1 MDINKIMEMCVKRN
15 ASDIHLVVGKPPLLR
30 IDNALEKIE
39 EGVLRPED
47 IVAFMKAITPPEYQ
61 KGIAEKGGTEF
72 GFSFEKLGRFRVSVY
87 RERNNL
93 GIALRLIPY
102 KIMTFEEIGLSPQIK
117 EFLYRSRGLIL
128 ITGPTGSGKTTTLA
142 AMIDHINKEKDCHI
156 LTIEDPIEYYH
167 EHKKSIVTQREVGT
181 DVPSFSEAVIRGLRQ
196 DPDVVLIGEMRDL
209 ATMQAALTAAETGH
223 LVFATLHTTGAGQTI
238 DRLIDAFPTHQQE
251 QVRVQLSLN
260 VIAIISQLLLV
271 KAVRPGRIATFEIMV
286 ATPAIQN
293 LIRENK
299 AFRITSE
306 IQTGAKYGMK
316 SMDSSLLELY
326 NRKLITYEDL
336 ISKAFDPQHI
346 LTELES
352 GEGRKGKKRK
362 P

>member
-30 IDNALEKIE
+30 IDNSLVKIE

-47 IVAFMKAITPPEYQ
+47 TVAFMKAITPPEYQ
-61 KGIAEKGGTEF
+61 KGITEKGGTEF

-117 EFLYRSRGLIL
+117 EFLYRNRGLVL
-128 ITGPTGSGKTTTLA
+128 VTGPTGSGKTTTLA
-142 AMIDHINKEKDCHI
+142 TMIDHINKEKDCHI

-167 EHKKSIVTQREVGT
+167 EHKKSIVTQREVGI
-181 DVPSFSEAVIRGLRQ
+181 DVPSFSEAVIKGLRQ
-196 DPDVVLIGEMRDL
+196 DPDVILIGEMRDL

-223 LVFATLHTTGAGQTI
+223 LVFATLHTTGAGQTV

-306 IQTGAKYGMK
+306 IQTGTKYGMK

-326 NRKLITYEDL
+326 NNKLITYEDL

-346 LTELES
+346 LTELNS
-352 GEGRKGKKRK
+352 KKGKKA
-362 P
+362 

>member
-15 ASDIHLVVGKPPLLR
+15 ASDIHLVVGRPPLLR
-30 IDNALEKIE
+30 IDNVLEKIE

-47 IVAFMKAITPPEYQ
+47 IVAFMKVITPPEYQ
-61 KGIAEKGGTEF
+61 KGIEEKGGTEF

-102 KIMTFEEIGLSPQIK
+102 KIMTFEEIGLPSHIK
-117 EFLYRSRGLIL
+117 ELLYRSRGLIL

-142 AMIDHINKEKDCHI
+142 TMIDHINKEKDCHI

-167 EHKKSIVTQREVGT
+167 EHKKAIVTQREVGI

-196 DPDVVLIGEMRDL
+196 DPDVILIGEMRDL

-223 LVFATLHTTGAGQTI
+223 LVFATLHTTGAGQTV

-271 KAVRPGRIATFEIMV
+271 KAVRPGRIATFEIMI

-306 IQTGAKYGMK
+306 LQTGTKYGMK

-346 LTELES
+346 LTELDS
-352 GEGRKGKKRK
+352 KKGRKA
-362 P
+362 